1 MVDRNGKEVK
11 DIVLYMNT
19 NIETYYCHVSEQ
31 VRSYTVEP
39 PLPSRF
45 TLDNN
50 GVLTS
55 YPSSLLE
62 KTEFMLVA
70 TLVKGKISLN
80 ITITVINCP
89 YDDIYVF
96 NVINDANVTYA
107 SDDHL
112 SRFS

>member
-55 YPSSLLE
+55 YPKFSSRE
-62 KTEFMLVA
+62 NRIHVGGNT
-70 TLVKGKISLN
+70 
-80 ITITVINCP
+80 C
-89 YDDIYVF
+89 
-96 NVINDANVTYA
+96 
-107 SDDHL
+107 
-112 SRFS
+112 